1 MKVAVVAHS
10 GKSFGGGLAELRSV
24 LERRGIDELRW
35 REVPK
40 SRKAPKQVRKALE
53 WGADLI
59 FVWGGDGMAQRAID
73 VAAGSDTPIA
83 LIPAGT
89 ANLLA
94 SNLGVPRDI
103 EAAVD
108 IGLAGERRR
117 LDVGRIN
124 GEAFAVMAG
133 AGLDALMIADAD
145 GGLKERLGRLG
156 YIWTGLKN
164 VRARPFDVTITIEGT
179 TWFTGTATCV
189 LFGNVGELFGGVEL
203 FEGSR
208 PDDGLLEVG
217 VLTATGV
224 LQTVRTVA
232 RIAVGSL
239 DDAAFART
247 TKAAS
252 VQVKMDRKVLY
263 EVDGGERTKVKSL
276 RVDVEPSALVVC
288 VKDPAPRPRPARA
301 RRSARTSPG
310 GRVRR

>member
-10 GKSFGGGLAELRSV
+10 GKSFGGGLSELRSI
-24 LERRGIDELRW
+24 LERRGIDRLRW

-40 SRKAPKQVRKALE
+40 SRKAPKQVRKAID
-53 WGADLI
+53 WGAELI
-59 FVWGGDGMAQRAID
+59 FVWGGDGMAQRTID
-73 VAAGSDTPIA
+73 AAAGSDTPLA
-83 LIPAGT
+83 LLPAGT

-94 SNLGVPRDI
+94 SNLGVPQDI

-108 IGLAGERRR
+108 IGLDGERRR
-117 LDVGRIN
+117 LDIGRIN

-145 GGLKERLGRLG
+145 GGLKDRLGRLG

-164 VRARPFDVTITIEGT
+164 VRATPFEATITIEGT
-179 TWFTGTATCV
+179 RWFKGTATCV
-189 LFGNVGELFGGVEL
+189 LVGNVGELFGGVEL

-208 PDDGLLEVG
+208 ADDGLLEVG

-224 LQTVRTVA
+224 LETVRTVA
-232 RIAVGSL
+232 RVAVSSA

-252 VQVKMDRKVLY
+252 VRIKMDRKILY
-263 EVDGGERTKVKSL
+263 EVDGGDRTKVKSL
-276 RVDVEPSALVVC
+276 RIDVEPSAIVVC
-288 VKDPAPRPRPARA
+288 VKRPER
-301 RRSARTSPG
+301 
-310 GRVRR
+310 

>member
-10 GKSFGGGLAELRSV
+10 GKSFGGGLSELRAI
-24 LERRGIDELRW
+24 LERRGIDRLRW

-40 SRKAPKQVRKALE
+40 SRKAPKQVRKALD
-53 WGADLI
+53 WGAELI
-59 FVWGGDGMAQRAID
+59 FVWGGDGMAQRTID
-73 VAAGSDTPIA
+73 AAAGSDTPLA
-83 LIPAGT
+83 LLPAGT

-94 SNLGVPRDI
+94 SNLGVPQDI

-108 IGLAGERRR
+108 IGLEGERRR
-117 LDVGRIN
+117 LDIGRIN

-145 GGLKERLGRLG
+145 GGLKDRLGRLG

-164 VRARPFDVTITIEGT
+164 VRATPFDATITIEGT
-179 TWFTGTATCV
+179 RWFKGTATCV
-189 LFGNVGELFGGVEL
+189 LVGNVGELFGGVEL

-208 PDDGLLEVG
+208 ADDGLLEVG

-224 LQTVRTVA
+224 LETVRTVA
-232 RIAVGSL
+232 RVAVGSA

-252 VQVKMDRKVLY
+252 VRVKMDRKVLY
-263 EVDGGERTKVKSL
+263 EVDGGDRTKVKSL
-276 RVDVEPSALVVC
+276 RVDVEPSAIVVC
-288 VKDPAPRPRPARA
+288 VKGPEQR
-301 RRSARTSPG
+301 
-310 GRVRR
+310 

>member
-10 GKSFGGGLAELRSV
+10 GKSFGGGLSELRAI
-24 LERRGIDELRW
+24 LERRGIDRLRW

-40 SRKAPKQVRKALE
+40 SRKAPKQVRKALD
-53 WGADLI
+53 WGAELI
-59 FVWGGDGMAQRAID
+59 FVWGGDGMAQRTID
-73 VAAGSDTPIA
+73 AAAGSDTPLA
-83 LIPAGT
+83 LLPAGT

-94 SNLGVPRDI
+94 SNLGVPQDI

-108 IGLAGERRR
+108 IGLEGERRR
-117 LDVGRIN
+117 LDIGRIN

-145 GGLKERLGRLG
+145 GGLKDRLGRLG

-164 VRARPFDVTITIEGT
+164 VRATPFDATITIEGAR
-179 TWFTGTATCV
+179 WFKGTATCV
-189 LFGNVGELFGGVEL
+189 LVGNVGELFGGVEL

-208 PDDGLLEVG
+208 ADDGLLEVG

-224 LQTVRTVA
+224 LETVRTAA
-232 RIAVGSL
+232 RVAVGSA

-252 VQVKMDRKVLY
+252 VRVKMDRKVLY
-263 EVDGGERTKVKSL
+263 EVDGGDRTKVRSL
-276 RVDVEPSALVVC
+276 RVDVEPSAIVVC
-288 VKDPAPRPRPARA
+288 VRGPEQR
-301 RRSARTSPG
+301 
-310 GRVRR
+310 

>member
-10 GKSFGGGLAELRSV
+10 GKSFGGGLSELRSI
-24 LERRGIDELRW
+24 LERRGIDRLRW

-40 SRKAPKQVRKALE
+40 SRKAPKQVRKAID
-53 WGADLI
+53 WGAELI
-59 FVWGGDGMAQRAID
+59 FVWGGDGMAQRTID
-73 VAAGSDTPIA
+73 AAAGSDTPLA
-83 LIPAGT
+83 LLPAGT

-94 SNLGVPRDI
+94 SNLGVPQDI

-108 IGLAGERRR
+108 IGLEGERRR
-117 LDVGRIN
+117 LDIGRIN

-145 GGLKERLGRLG
+145 GGLKDRLGRLG

-164 VRARPFDVTITIEGT
+164 VRATPFDATITIEGT
-179 TWFTGTATCV
+179 RWFKGTATCV
-189 LFGNVGELFGGVEL
+189 LVGNVGELFGGVEL

-208 PDDGLLEVG
+208 ADDGLLEVG

-224 LQTVRTVA
+224 LETVRTVA
-232 RIAVGSL
+232 RVAVGSA

-252 VQVKMDRKVLY
+252 VRVKMDRKVLY
-263 EVDGGERTKVKSL
+263 EVDGGDRTKVKSL
-276 RVDVEPSALVVC
+276 RVDVEPSAIVVC
-288 VKDPAPRPRPARA
+288 VKGPEQR
-301 RRSARTSPG
+301 
-310 GRVRR
+310 

>member
-10 GKSFGGGLAELRSV
+10 GKSFGGGLSELRAI
-24 LERRGIDELRW
+24 LERRGIDRLRW

-40 SRKAPKQVRKALE
+40 SRKAPKQVRKAID
-53 WGADLI
+53 WGAELI
-59 FVWGGDGMAQRAID
+59 FVWGGDGMAQRTID
-73 VAAGSDTPIA
+73 AAAGSDTPLA
-83 LIPAGT
+83 LLPAGT

-94 SNLGVPRDI
+94 SNLGVPQDI

-108 IGLAGERRR
+108 IGLEGERRR
-117 LDVGRIN
+117 LDIGRIN

-145 GGLKERLGRLG
+145 GGLKDRLGRLG

-164 VRARPFDVTITIEGT
+164 VRATPFDATITIEGT
-179 TWFTGTATCV
+179 RWFKGTATCV
-189 LFGNVGELFGGVEL
+189 LVGNVGELFGGVEL

-208 PDDGLLEVG
+208 ADDGLLEVG

-224 LQTVRTVA
+224 LETVRTVA
-232 RIAVGSL
+232 RVAVGSA

-252 VQVKMDRKVLY
+252 VRVKMDRKVLY
-263 EVDGGERTKVKSL
+263 EVDGGDRTKVKSL
-276 RVDVEPSALVVC
+276 RVDVEPSAIVVC
-288 VKDPAPRPRPARA
+288 VKGPEQR
-301 RRSARTSPG
+301 
-310 GRVRR
+310 